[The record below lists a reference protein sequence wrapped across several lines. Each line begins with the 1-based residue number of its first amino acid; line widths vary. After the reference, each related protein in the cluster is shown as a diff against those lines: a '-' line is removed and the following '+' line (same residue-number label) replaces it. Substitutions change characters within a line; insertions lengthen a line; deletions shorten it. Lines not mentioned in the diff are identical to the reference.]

1 MIDDTVRPEGKNRP
15 EQAAIQGENMKNYR
29 FAILAILAALLVIMT
44 VACNGD
50 PFGKNEPV
58 SISLSKNLIEYDSF
72 SSIGDAVIELSATV
86 KLKSGETS
94 SDVKWVLPDDI
105 SYYTLLTNSN
115 GRLTF
120 KINKPGYWTIEADA
134 YYKDKIVKTAF
145 CVVNVKGYVTS
156 LNIQNASTRTTF
168 ASGSPVSMYTG
179 ATMVLAPVYNPLNT
193 SQTAVTWSVSNDCV
207 VLTPDTA
214 SQQATI
220 TAARAGKVTV
230 TMASADNPSVSATLN
245 VTVNESGAGQTTAP
259 VSISLTPSGTNTLGI
274 GRETTVIASVLD
286 GFGHED
292 NEAEIVW
299 TSGDQKV
306 LAVSPTG
313 NRTARVSALKT
324 GVTTLTA
331 TLKNNGDILSRT
343 YFDVTGGIAAI
354 SPASQAYNLAV
365 GEVEDIEVSYAPA
378 DTTQTGFTA
387 VSSNTRVATV
397 SVSSSNMMK
406 ITAVS
411 EGTAEIILTST
422 KNTNVKSDPIYI
434 TVITPASDAD
444 RVKSVDLSAKSLQ
457 IDPPYE
463 AATVGAVVM
472 MRNLEGKVSADENEA
487 VTWTASDPKVVSIR
501 TIGNLVEI
509 TAVAPGTCT
518 VTAASVTNPAIKS
531 SILVTVGGKLTS
543 LLPNTE
549 QLSLSVGTT
558 DSFTVT
564 PNPANAVFNEPQ
576 LTVTAPSVISARM
589 TKLSS
594 GNYNVDVTALS
605 TGTSEIKV
613 SVDGTEH
620 FTVPV
625 TVSQGKSITVFAL
638 ELSDYNLSL
647 AQDGESRIV
656 SAKLLDID
664 GNEVPGTIEWTA
676 DAQASRVVDMV
687 KSGSSLIISP
697 KNAGVA
703 NILITTPENEL
714 LSARLRIEVGGSA
727 VQGTNLRSLM
737 TPVSSISIPMG
748 QSEEVNIVYIPA
760 DTKQTGLVWKIADA
774 SIATISGDDSRVVI
788 TPKKVGKT
796 TVTATSSVN
805 EKISTSFE
813 VNVTEDAGATDT
825 SISYIKVFSGDREV
839 TYMSHTK
846 LNEVATLTAKAYTAD
861 GRQVDGGIVFTVSGD
876 AIVQYAGGSGSV
888 SYRTAAFGGNQPAY
902 ITAAAEDNPD
912 ASAQVSV
919 YVTPTTSP
927 VTGRIDTAYSA
938 VTILTDGSM
947 EIPLERQSC
956 TDVIS
961 WSANDSCISWAENES
976 GNIVVTGL
984 SAGQAT
990 LTGRYQTGIIS
1001 IKVLVVD
1008 EVKTIDNSVV
1018 RIELDRSYLSYDLN
1032 SKAAQVI
1039 TASVVRADGSADSN
1053 EKVVWSVED
1062 EEVATVMAAGLKATV
1077 AHGLTIGL
1085 TRIKAVSVSNPAV
1098 EAYCVVEVVDSSVIP
1113 ETIRNITLNSTS
1125 VTMEP
1130 GNQKKLT
1137 YTIAPSAFQDSQI
1150 RWTTDNASV
1159 ATVDGGTVRAIGA
1172 GTATITAKVVGTEI
1186 QDTCTVNVISREIAQ
1201 PDAYRIEFNTNVM
1214 YLSQDDMDIYSEI
1227 IAAVYDTAGNKMVA
1241 DVDWEVNGNEE
1252 GIIRFT
1258 ESHNRLL
1265 VTPLS
1270 AGTVSVTAKHGN
1282 VTNSMLVVVGAPG
1295 QAAGK
1300 LSSIV
1305 AQPSRLVVRA
1315 GSTASITAYGVPGG
1329 TLDDAVWSISDE
1341 TVAGLSADGNTAAI
1355 TGLAAGSA
1363 TVTVTSE
1370 SNPTIK
1376 TSVQV
1381 TVQKSTAG
1389 KITSIELD
1397 KRQLSFD
1404 LASKSL
1410 TEINAKVYVDGSL
1423 NTTTPITWTVEGW
1436 TGEEEETP
1444 VLAPTSSSNR
1454 NVLVNYSGKGTGYI
1468 KAASSDGD
1476 VYALCLISV
1485 IDSSDI
1491 SLKALELSPSAI
1503 QIRVGESAQVRL
1515 EDFPRGTSENA
1526 EWAIENPDI
1535 AEMTIASDGKSV
1547 TIRGLVAGETSLRV
1561 TDGEISSENV
1571 IVNVYEPKET
1581 GVITKVALDNAAVM
1595 LDLAKPELPTVT
1607 ASVYIDGV
1615 IDPSATVTFSLVDP
1629 EGAPISFTQNGN
1641 TAVLTKLAEGECVLR
1656 ATAEGETSRG
1666 IGQSV
1671 WSDCLVYV
1679 INSMDSSL
1687 KAIEL
1692 NPSAVQIKVGEY
1704 VRIKL
1709 TDLPDGT
1716 VQDPEWIVNNPDIAS
1731 ILVSQ
1736 DGRSAIIRGLAEGL
1750 TVLSVTD
1757 GDISSETAFI
1767 RVYEEEETGI
1777 ISKVVLDKSA
1787 VLLDLAAEE
1796 FSTVEASVYID
1807 GVLDPTADV
1816 TFSLVDPEGSPISF
1830 VQSGNTAVLTKISEG
1845 EAVLRATATGTT
1857 TKGVEQTVWSDCL
1870 VYVTNS
1876 TDNTL
1881 RALEITPA
1889 STQLKVGESV
1899 QIKLT
1904 DVPYGR
1910 SQDPQW
1916 VLDDPET
1923 AEMTVASNG
1932 RSVLIRALAAGETF
1946 LTVSDGTISS
1956 ENAVIRVYEEEESG
1970 IINKV
1975 VLDKA
1980 TMTLDLAK
1988 NEVGTVSASVY
1999 VDGEIDPAANVTFS
2013 LVDPEGAPISFVQ
2026 SDNTAVVSKLAKG
2039 EAVLRATATGSTS
2052 KSVAQTVWSD
2062 CYVNI
2067 IDSSEVS
2074 LTSIALNPSSVQI
2087 MVGETAQ
2094 MSLEDLPRG
2103 LSQNPEWSVED
2114 TDLVSITTSED
2125 GRSVIIRGLAAGET
2139 FIKVTDG
2146 EISSDNAFIKVLE
2159 NAETGII
2166 NKVVLNKS
2174 AIMLDMA
2181 KEELST
2187 VTATVYID
2195 GIMDPAAEVTFSLV
2209 DPEGAPV
2216 GFLQNGNTAILSKLE
2231 TGEAVLRATITGS
2244 TSKGIEQT
2252 LWSDCYVYVIDSTSP
2267 AENPTYTELA
2277 SIVLS
2282 QRNLLLTR
2290 GESYLLTASIVPEN
2304 ARDVELEWSSDN
2316 PEIATVSTDGLVT
2329 GRAAGQ
2335 TIIRVSD
2342 VNTGIGTSCSVTV
2355 SGNAV
2360 KGVAQIQLVPY
2371 SVNLQQDDD
2380 EPKTITARVLDED
2393 GNELSAMV
2401 TWDVEPILRI
2411 ADVTIDGNTLSLLP
2425 LNAGSGYVKAS
2436 CGGYSARAL
2445 VTTGEE
2451 KTAVSGGDLSRIT
2464 VTPASVA
2471 LVAGDSQLLTAA
2483 AYPAGKADNI
2493 TWAADNPSAVSV
2505 VPTGDSMSV
2514 YVTGQNVGSKTK
2526 TLVTASQAGVTGKTE
2541 VTVYPEGTT
2550 GIISRIDLDRTS
2562 MVLDLDA
2569 KAFAFVNARV
2579 YVDGQYDAS
2588 KTVTWTIVDANG
2600 SVIED
2605 PIATLSVSGNR
2616 AGIQK
2621 ESETGEFFLRATATG
2636 ELNSVFSDCH
2646 VEIVKSSLIATEL
2659 SSIILSESD
2668 ITIAPGVSRRLTA
2681 TSVPSSY
2688 PLSLAW
2694 TSDKPEVASVSGNGT
2709 VTANTEG
2716 TAVITATDV
2725 SGVSASC
2732 TVRVSQ
2738 VSASTIA
2745 RSIVLTPY
2753 TVTLSQEDEA
2763 RTETIV
2769 ANVIGSDNLPMA
2781 TTVSWNLDGV
2791 LDIVRA
2797 EVDGNSVTLAPLN
2810 SGSGNITAKYGN
2822 LTATAHVIV
2831 GSEQYITADGL
2842 KSYTLSPASLQIRV
2856 GESELIEARDYPAG
2870 TGRNPEWLV
2879 DEDEVAAINR
2889 TSDSKASYIEGVA
2902 EGSTFVYVRE
2912 GDITSPNAAVT
2923 VYGRDVTGIIN
2934 KVQLDKSL
2942 ITLDMA
2948 EKALTTVTAT
2958 VWVDG
2963 KATAAPVTFSIVGEG
2978 EAPVSII
2985 QNGNTAIINKLAVGE
3000 CRVRAT
3006 ATGTTSTG
3014 AEQIVSSDCYVNVID
3029 SSTLPK
3035 TVNRLILSET
3045 MFSLYPG
3052 ESRTISW
3059 TAIPAVE
3066 GTEVTFASSDDS
3078 IAEVTNTGIV
3088 RAMAAG
3094 NAVITASVVGSDI
3107 SATATLTVRQAG
3119 SNISPQVI
3127 NAARVE
3133 LDTNTVLVSMEDP
3146 LLCSTINATVY
3157 DGNGDVVD
3165 TQVSWDVSE
3174 LKGIATVSVSGNQAR
3189 IYPVNAGKGT
3199 ISATATNAN
3208 GTFVSSSAVVI
3219 VGSVN
3224 GSLTGISFDVSQPMY
3239 MVLGDTK
3246 EVGII
3251 YNPDM
3256 PEVHG
3261 VTWGDSAYFEMKK
3274 YKDSAMLTATELTGN
3289 EGTKITA
3296 TSNFDPEKKAELK
3309 VITKATAAEIPQAA
3323 SIELSTN
3330 SITYNLAAKDL
3341 NIVTATVRDYYG
3353 NVVDIPVEWT
3363 LTGDSN
3369 VARMTV
3375 LSNGKAGIAMG
3386 TRTGSAMLTATCGE
3400 VSAKCQIT
3408 TVDYSE
3414 IQSVAVNTR
3423 NIILNINEHFDLSF
3437 SVLAT
3442 GEYDLQDLDSV
3453 SWVSNDYSQNVI
3465 ELSTTGSPFT
3475 RTVTATGA
3483 GTATV
3488 TLRVTKGSQE
3498 FTDQCVIT
3506 VLARPTAELS
3516 SLMITPST
3524 GDVEEGGSRSFA
3536 ARGFDGDGNEMKNL
3550 VVTWIAD
3557 NTEIARITETHTGTG
3572 ELAGLSVAEVLGV
3585 KAGTTKIYAKA
3596 GSLTAE
3602 ASVNVTSAGQPAEPD
3617 KLLSINAAQ
3626 TSFTMSKGEVRNVA
3640 VMPNPSTYR
3649 MAGISVT
3656 SSDENI
3662 VAATYNQS
3670 YDESR
3675 NIHYIGLNAKDTGT
3689 ATVRVW
3695 NEGKSTDITVTVT
3708 EATAESE
3715 IRLSAYDVTLQQT
3728 AGYNETQ
3735 IQATVF
3741 NTKGNPMNA
3750 QVTWDVVGDCL
3761 TNTRTKGNT
3770 ITVRA
3775 VSVGNGHVVASYTG
3789 ANGPIFA
3796 VANIHVNS
3804 SGVTVEEPKTLQLS
3818 ASRIY
3823 LTCDDGSDEA
3833 VVKAIWAPSNLR
3845 ADLRNLVWTV
3855 KVNGAEST
3863 DVVNVYPADSTGE
3876 TAVIRAMGTGVAQIT
3891 VSSES
3896 FPDIK
3901 AEMTV
3906 EVLGENEDAVQL
3918 SIDTKTFRLNPG
3930 EHGSVWADLKING
3943 EASDASGVH
3952 WEIVSGDGVT
3962 SAADTGEVYAFTAG
3976 QTAGI
3981 TVVEASYQHQGKTA
3995 RARFVIEVTDLRA
4008 DGAHLRSVSFGTENI
4023 DINLQGAASKTATLQ
4038 LVPNTISDLSFSY
4051 SVEQDYEVISIDG
4064 STTQTVTITG
4074 LKEGTAT
4081 VVAEVSEKNGT
4092 PITARLRVNVSGPQ
4106 QSTSYGSLKLSS
4118 PNLTIS
4124 AYETASMIGATVTD
4138 NAGNDITD
4146 SVSSLIRWYTTD
4158 LDGGNVNTSPSDA
4171 GSMVIRTAYN
4181 TSATNMVSAVRPGY
4195 KYLWAVLLDDPD
4207 ADLVTGSGVRAK
4219 ALVTVKGEVTAVS
4232 LDSQY
4237 LSIKA
4242 GDNVTVT
4249 ASTSPSDAYF
4259 DRGYDAYSRWEL
4271 EFDNGDGVRTYKLSP
4286 ANNMYLKGD
4295 DLMNE
4300 VPGLKV
4306 RLARP
4311 SASQV
4316 TVTASEEVA
4325 GTVKL
4330 RYLYPEKNLATEASI
4345 SVSAV
4350 DKSGSNIRRVYFD
4363 ELFPVIAYN
4372 ATNIPVR
4379 AHIELMDGTEPSSGK
4394 YQVRYLV
4401 ARYLGLD
4408 APDHGTKTET
4418 ILNVDAGVDSTFH
4431 IAAINGQAIYDE
4443 NLPTDQENYYG
4454 DTNVF
4459 VEKVPGHEE
4468 FLGPAYTTYEDGY
4481 IYLNASGKTDEKI
4494 VLMAVVLSP
4503 DSNEIIAYGKSYL
4516 SIQDYTGSVTL
4527 SNDAI
4532 SVFAGGST
4540 VIEAYAE
4547 SGASVQWTVGTIR
4560 DAAGHV
4566 VSNTNLKTG
4575 HTKPML
4581 VGLQGQTEGPENMSE
4596 TKSGSK
4602 ISVYTPFE
4610 ISGNPVWPYT
4620 VNLTAKATGSNGD
4633 VSYRTMVVKI
4643 SALPEGNTYASSITF
4658 DQSKL
4663 NLTPPFKTEQ
4673 TITAT
4678 VKDGDGN
4685 ELPAEQV
4692 EWAWYPVSSG
4702 TTDAFSETSGY
4713 ALDTGNV
4720 YTDSGAAQHGYVNGY
4735 FSADTHSFYYIPK
4748 SSGVYRLQAR
4758 VSTNPALVAT
4768 ATVNISGSPTGI
4780 SVDNSFVNISRG
4792 GTQTVG
4798 AVLSPA
4804 GALVTKENVFWFIQD
4819 TDANGRL
4826 LYTTAPF
4833 DEKGGTD
4840 RHTWYAEGTSAT
4852 ADADGSA
4859 NPYFKEIGSGVRA
4872 SNAFIRVTNNGFS
4885 IQLYGIK
4892 ETDTPVAFRVVY
4904 TDGNVSY
4911 SYDFDASVVLT
4922 KAIHTV
4928 SATGSTQVDPSNVE
4942 GSQLTYTLSATNSDG
4957 SQFEKWDWLD
4967 VMLYGKETGAVY
4979 ASSAPVTQT
4988 LEQSHEL
4995 FSGGSQ
5001 QTYDAMTE
5009 LSDQAIAALPENQ
5022 PAFASGA
5029 YYYNTAS
5036 PLSTGSGGRL
5046 TLVDNTFSFSLDK
5059 SGYPLEPLVLV
5070 VKLADGSTSQAAI
5083 GDEYASYRNGKV
5095 SYSAANQVAVP
5106 DLSTAADNS
5115 GREGWVRSGSALAN
5129 GYDPQGDV
5137 LNAKKL
5143 EVAIGGKIQGL
5154 SIKEIQVMSNGNKI
5168 DSTLTGINS
5177 VKLAEGAAATAVLNF
5192 SPTYTHQK
5200 GIYWNIYKFNEDG
5213 TKTKLHVVPGTQ
5225 TDDEPLEPSQRWEGF
5240 GTYVDSWKSL
5250 TGDDVSRASFVVGP
5264 EGDTIT
5270 VSAGKLQGSDTT
5282 YTYILEAV
5290 SKTDLSVRTTMTVT
5304 ISCQIKS
5311 IDFTA
5316 HAAYDINKN
5325 RKALSAPEYIMY
5337 GDENKFP
5344 SPKGTDVIYCYDTTD
5359 ATSSQGNVIDAYY
5372 VDMDV
5377 IPNYGYKLNCR
5388 VISGKEIGE
5397 VSRYNIDEDVNAFYF
5412 IPKGRLYEFYDESG
5426 NGYGPF
5432 TVNYGEV
5439 VVELYN
5445 EEVNYSK
5452 QFSLYYQQSNKRI
5465 VGIQSPNSSPTDPD
5479 PQGDWQWMMQKKAG
5493 SQSYNWMDIWDYSKQ
5508 TDGATS
5514 ILGLQQVILYQDEP
5528 VQLTIAD
5535 IDAESGMPY
5544 LPYAESL
5551 RWSVYTSRGV
5561 QNQAIAGHVTDPSTG
5576 EDHVLNTDSSGTV
5589 SFQEFEIP
5597 GAQQLDSGELRD
5609 THPTVVRLSFG
5620 AQGVYYLSYT
5630 LKQYTSGEETVWDE
5644 HTGTETVATG
5654 TVTGVIPIYV
5664 VSKASPLTSVAIQGS
5679 GTRMIIGK
5687 NHVGKMQKNH
5697 WYGYDTEGN
5706 RLPTAVA
5713 MDYKGVPESVYDVN
5727 GNEIEASMLEGGA
5740 PYRGTA
5746 YLIFDSTQLHENLR
5760 SDDPM
5765 GKLRAAIGTSQSF
5778 NFIDSYQANKLVI
5791 DSSTNEAL
5799 ARYSVEQG
5807 GVALYKP
5814 TIADITLTGES
5825 GVDAFPNVE
5834 EVRIDGSGSFT
5845 VNTDGGP
5852 LQTLERMFQNNS
5864 LDFSD
5869 SSVATYEFKNIPC
5882 GTFNKNISANPSKAT
5897 KITVSNCS
5905 EWASAIANLN
5915 SLTKLTELSLD
5926 SDAVTSFSLNPTAGM
5941 ALTTLNIKNNPG
5953 SATVT
5958 SNGRLESLTSADL
5971 SGNTGDISL
5980 SGGFANLATLK
5991 VAGSMGSVT
6000 VSGAPKLASLNAGS
6014 AGASGKTLS
6023 LTSVGTSSSGTAVD
6037 ARNSLYPTVGIM
6049 ASKIAAFDGTSSKAV
6064 TFTMGDGTAANSSYL
6079 GSLNLSGV
6087 TTLTGAT
6094 LHVNN
6099 SGANCNVDLS
6109 GCTSLTTLNGSGKLN
6124 DLNLKNT
6131 GIGTDDGGSLKVYGT
6146 LTVSYCPNLVDITR
6160 SCAFHGLMEMA
6171 TAFSCNEEHSIQ
6183 SIDFSGCSRY
6193 TSIVINDNAGT
6204 KNLRKVFIPNMPNLA
6219 KLSLQNGYLGE
6230 GGADTT
6236 GPSQFTIVTT
6246 YDHYKT
6252 YYMCE
6257 EDYNNYM
6264 GYGVSSLI
6272 EVGTKINEVGTVVEV
6287 TTEKVECTETYH
6299 FEPGTWGYNKY
6310 GPEATLPKNSPYC
6323 GGHSDSDD
6331 DTYYCHS
6338 HYVITVR
6345 GQTTSVSSALDGVTD
6360 FTTMWEN
6367 PKMEYGLIFNGS
6379 LICSGWLR
6387 SSDAGMQKLAEMAA
6401 SNGENVNLSGN
6412 GFRTKTYTVTPYQV
6426 YEGGLFS
6433 LRQWNG
6439 TSETVSTDTYFIT
6452 AGNDGYNSS
6461 VENWESDT
6469 GHTHNAGHRTS
6480 NSLQKSGKTFYYNL
6494 TETIDSSKKACGGC
6508 DGGHATGNLYF
6519 YPFGR

>member
-1 MIDDTVRPEGKNRP
+1 MINDTVRPEGENRP

-29 FAILAILAALLVIMT
+29 FAILAILAAIFVIMT
-44 VACNGD
+44 VACSGD

-331 TLKNNGDILSRT
+331 TLKGNGDILSRT

-387 VSSNTRVATV
+387 VSSNPRVATV

-411 EGTAEIILTST
+411 EGTAEITLTST
-422 KNTNVKSDPIYI
+422 KNSNVKSDPIYI

-463 AATVGAVVM
+463 TATVGAVVM

-487 VTWTASDPKVVSIR
+487 VTWTASDPKVVSVR

-531 SILVTVGGKLTS
+531 SVLVTVGGKLTS

-564 PNPANAVFNEPQ
+564 PNPANAVFSEPQ

-605 TGTSEIKV
+605 AGTAEIKV

-647 AQDGESRIV
+647 AQDGDSQIV

-664 GNEVPGTIEWTA
+664 GNEVSGHIEWTA

-703 NILITTPENEL
+703 SILITTPENEL

-727 VQGTNLRSLM
+727 VQGTDLRTLM

-760 DTKQTGLVWKIADA
+760 DTKQTGLVWKIDDA

-888 SYRTAAFGGNQPAY
+888 SYRTAAFGGNQPAC
-902 ITAAAEDNPD
+902 ITATAEDNPD

-1008 EVKTIDNSVV
+1008 KVKTIDNSVV

-1039 TASVVRADGSADSN
+1039 TASVIRADGNADPN

-1062 EEVATVMAAGLKATV
+1062 EEIATVMAAGLKATV
-1077 AHGLTIGL
+1077 AHGSTLGL
-1085 TRIKAVSVSNPAV
+1085 SRIKAVSVSNPAV

-1214 YLSQDDMDIYSEI
+1214 YLSQDDMDVYSEI
-1227 IAAVYDTAGNKMVA
+1227 IAVVYDTAGNKMVA

-1270 AGTVSVTAKHGN
+1270 AGTVSVTAKHGD

-1305 AQPSRLVVRA
+1305 AQPSRLVVRV
-1315 GSTASITAYGVPGG
+1315 GSTAGITAYGVPGG
-1329 TLDDAVWSISDE
+1329 TLDDAVWSISDG
-1341 TVAGLSADGNTAAI
+1341 TVAGLSANGNTAAI

-1370 SNPTIK
+1370 SNPTIR

-1423 NTTTPITWTVEGW
+1423 NITTPITWTVEGW

-1444 VLAPTSSSNR
+1444 VLAPTSDSHR

-1515 EDFPRGTSENA
+1515 EDFPRGTSKDA

-1561 TDGEISSENV
+1561 TDGEISS
-1571 IVNVYEPKET
+1571 
-1581 GVITKVALDNAAVM
+1581 
-1595 LDLAKPELPTVT
+1595 
-1607 ASVYIDGV
+1607 
-1615 IDPSATVTFSLVDP
+1615 
-1629 EGAPISFTQNGN
+1629 
-1641 TAVLTKLAEGECVLR
+1641 
-1656 ATAEGETSRG
+1656 
-1666 IGQSV
+1666 
-1671 WSDCLVYV
+1671 
-1679 INSMDSSL
+1679 
-1687 KAIEL
+1687 
-1692 NPSAVQIKVGEY
+1692 
-1704 VRIKL
+1704 
-1709 TDLPDGT
+1709 
-1716 VQDPEWIVNNPDIAS
+1716 
-1731 ILVSQ
+1731 
-1736 DGRSAIIRGLAEGL
+1736 
-1750 TVLSVTD
+1750 
-1757 GDISSETAFI
+1757 
-1767 RVYEEEETGI
+1767 
-1777 ISKVVLDKSA
+1777 
-1787 VLLDLAAEE
+1787 
-1796 FSTVEASVYID
+1796 
-1807 GVLDPTADV
+1807 
-1816 TFSLVDPEGSPISF
+1816 
-1830 VQSGNTAVLTKISEG
+1830 
-1845 EAVLRATATGTT
+1845 
-1857 TKGVEQTVWSDCL
+1857 
-1870 VYVTNS
+1870 
-1876 TDNTL
+1876 
-1881 RALEITPA
+1881 
-1889 STQLKVGESV
+1889 
-1899 QIKLT
+1899 
-1904 DVPYGR
+1904 
-1910 SQDPQW
+1910 
-1916 VLDDPET
+1916 
-1923 AEMTVASNG
+1923 
-1932 RSVLIRALAAGETF
+1932 
-1946 LTVSDGTISS
+1946 
-1956 ENAVIRVYEEEESG
+1956 
-1970 IINKV
+1970 
-1975 VLDKA
+1975 
-1980 TMTLDLAK
+1980 
-1988 NEVGTVSASVY
+1988 
-1999 VDGEIDPAANVTFS
+1999 
-2013 LVDPEGAPISFVQ
+2013 
-2026 SDNTAVVSKLAKG
+2026 
-2039 EAVLRATATGSTS
+2039 
-2052 KSVAQTVWSD
+2052 
-2062 CYVNI
+2062 
-2067 IDSSEVS
+2067 
-2074 LTSIALNPSSVQI
+2074 
-2087 MVGETAQ
+2087 
-2094 MSLEDLPRG
+2094 
-2103 LSQNPEWSVED
+2103 
-2114 TDLVSITTSED
+2114 
-2125 GRSVIIRGLAAGET
+2125 
-2139 FIKVTDG
+2139 
-2146 EISSDNAFIKVLE
+2146 DNAFIKVFE
-2159 NAETGII
+2159 NDETGII
-2166 NKVVLNKS
+2166 NKVVLDKS

-2187 VTATVYID
+2187 VTATVYVD

-2216 GFLQNGNTAILSKLE
+2216 GFVQNGNTAILSKLE
-2231 TGEAVLRATITGS
+2231 TGEAILRATITGS

-2267 AENPTYTELA
+2267 AENPTYTELV
-2277 SIVLS
+2277 SIVLN
-2282 QRNLLLTR
+2282 QRNLLLAR

-2304 ARDVELEWSSDN
+2304 ARDVDLEWSSDN

-2342 VNTGIGTSCSVTV
+2342 VNTGINASCSVTV

-2371 SVNLQQDDD
+2371 SVNLQQDDE
-2380 EPKTITARVLDED
+2380 EPQTITARVLDED

-2411 ADVTIDGNTLSLLP
+2411 AGVTIDGNTLSLLP
-2425 LNAGSGYVKAS
+2425 LSAGSGYVKAS

-2451 KTAVSGGDLSRIT
+2451 KTIVSGGDLSRIT

-2550 GIISRIDLDRTS
+2550 GIISRVDLDRTS

-2600 SVIED
+2600 NAIEN

-2646 VEIVKSSLIATEL
+2646 VEIVKSSLLATEL

-2681 TSVPSSY
+2681 TAVPSSY
-2688 PLSLAW
+2688 PLGLAW

-2753 TVTLSQEDEA
+2753 TVTLSQEDET

-2781 TTVSWNLDGV
+2781 ATVSWNLDGV

-2856 GESELIEARDYPAG
+2856 GEAELIEARDYPAG

-2923 VYGRDVTGIIN
+2923 VYDRDVTGIIN
-2934 KVQLDKSL
+2934 KVELDKSL

-2963 KATAAPVTFSIVGEG
+2963 KATAAPVAFSIVGED
-2978 EAPVSII
+2978 EAPIGII
-2985 QNGNTAIINKLAVGE
+2985 QNGNTAIISKLAVGE

-3014 AEQIVSSDCYVNVID
+3014 VEQIVSSDCYVNVID

-3066 GTEVTFASSDDS
+3066 GTEVTFSSSDDS

-3107 SATATLTVRQAG
+3107 SATATLTVRPAG
-3119 SNISPQVI
+3119 SNGGVQVI

-3146 LLCSTINATVY
+3146 LLCSTVNATVY

-3189 IYPVNAGKGT
+3189 VYPVNAGKGT
-3199 ISATATNAN
+3199 ISATVTNAN

-3246 EVGII
+3246 EVGVI

-3274 YKDSAMLTATELTGN
+3274 YKDSAILTATELTGN
-3289 EGTKITA
+3289 EGTKITV

-3465 ELSTTGSPFT
+3465 ELSTTGSQFT
-3475 RTVTATGA
+3475 RTVTATGP

-3524 GDVEEGGSRSFA
+3524 GDVEEGVSRSFA

-3550 VVTWIAD
+3550 VVTWIPD
-3557 NTEIARITETHTGTG
+3557 NTEIARITGTHTGTG

-3596 GSLTAE
+3596 GGLTAE

-3626 TSFTMSKGEVRNVA
+3626 TSFTMSKGEVRNIA

-3741 NTKGNPMNA
+3741 NTKGNPMNV
-3750 QVTWDVVGDCL
+3750 QVTWDVVGDCI
-3761 TNTRTKGNT
+3761 TNTRTNGNT

-3796 VANIHVNS
+3796 VTNIHVNS

-3845 ADLRNLVWTV
+3845 ADLRNLVWTA
-3855 KVNGAEST
+3855 KVNGTEST

-3891 VSSES
+3891 VSSET
-3896 FPDIK
+3896 FPEIK

-3918 SIDTKTFRLNPG
+3918 SVDTKTFRLNPG
-3930 EHGSVWADLKING
+3930 EHGNVWADLKING

-3952 WEIVSGDGVT
+3952 WEIVSGDGIT

-3981 TVVEASYQHQGKTA
+3981 SVVEASYEHQGKTA

-4008 DGAHLRSVSFGTENI
+4008 DGAHLRSVSFGTESI

-4064 STTQTVTITG
+4064 STTQSVTITG

-4118 PNLTIS
+4118 TNLSIS

-4138 NAGNDITD
+4138 NAGNDITE

-4207 ADLVTGSGVRAK
+4207 ADLVTGDGVRAK

-4271 EFDNGDGVRTYKLSP
+4271 EFDNGDGVKTYKLSP

-4316 TVTASEEVA
+4316 TVTASDEVA

-4350 DKSGSNIRRVYFD
+4350 DNSGSNIRRVYFD

-4443 NLPTDQENYYG
+4443 NPPTDQENYYG

-4503 DSNEIIAYGKSYL
+4503 DSDEIIAYGKSYL

-4596 TKSGSK
+4596 TKNGSK

-4610 ISGNPVWPYT
+4610 IAGTPVWPYT
-4620 VNLTAKATGSNGD
+4620 VNLTAKATGTNGD

-4720 YTDSGAAQHGYVNGY
+4720 YTDSGTLQHGYVNGY

-4804 GALVTKENVFWFIQD
+4804 GALVTKENVFWFIQA
-4819 TDANGRL
+4819 TDASDRL

-4988 LEQSHEL
+4988 LEESHAL

-5001 QTYDAMTE
+5001 QTYDAMAE

-5143 EVAIGGKIQGL
+5143 EVAIGGRIQGL
-5154 SIKEIQVMSNGNKI
+5154 SVKEIQVMSNGNKI

-5200 GIYWNIYKFNEDG
+5200 GVYWNIYKFNEDG
-5213 TKTKLHVVPGTQ
+5213 TRTKLHVVPGTQ
-5225 TDDEPLEPSQRWEGF
+5225 TDNVPLEPSQRWEGF

-5372 VDMDV
+5372 VEMDV

-5397 VSRYNIDEDVNAFYF
+5397 VSRFNVDEDVNAFYF
-5412 IPKGRLYEFYDESG
+5412 IPKGRLYEFYDDSG

-5465 VGIQSPNSSPTDPD
+5465 VGVQSPGSSPTNPD
-5479 PQGDWQWMMQKKAG
+5479 PKTDWQWMMQKKSG

-5514 ILGLQQVILYQDEP
+5514 ILGLQQVILYQNEP

-5535 IDAESGMPY
+5535 INAETGMPY

-5561 QNQAIAGHVTDPSTG
+5561 QNQAVAGHVTNPSTG
-5576 EDHVLNTDSSGTV
+5576 EDSVINTDSSGTI

-5597 GAQQLDSGELRD
+5597 GTQQLDSGALRD

-5630 LKQYTSGEETVWDE
+5630 LKQFTSGSETVWDE
-5644 HTGTETVATG
+5644 QTGTETVATG

-5664 VSKASPLTSVAIQGS
+5664 VSKASPLTSVAVQGS

-5697 WYGYDTEGN
+5697 WFGYDTEGN

-5765 GKLRAAIGTSQSF
+5765 GKLRAAIGTSQTF

-5825 GVDAFPNVE
+5825 GVKAFPNVE
-5834 EVRIDGSGSFT
+5834 EIKIDGSGSFT

-5869 SSVATYEFKNIPC
+5869 SPVSTYEFKNIPC

-5905 EWASAIANLN
+5905 AWASVIANLN

-5926 SDAVTSFSLNPTAGM
+5926 SDAVTSFSFNPTAGM

-5953 SATVT
+5953 SVTVT

-5980 SGGFANLATLK
+5980 SGGFANLTTIK
-5991 VAGSMGSVT
+5991 VAGSTGSVT
-6000 VSGAPKLASLNAGS
+6000 VSGVPKLTSLNVGS
-6014 AGASGKTLS
+6014 SGASGKTLS
-6023 LTSVGTSSSGTAVD
+6023 LTSVGTSSSSGTAVNAD
-6037 ARNSLYPTVGIM
+6037 SSLYST
-6049 ASKIAAFDGTSSKAV
+6049 ASITSSKISGFSGAGSKFT

-6131 GIGTDDGGSLKVYGT
+6131 GIGSDDGGSLKVYGT
-6146 LTVSYCPNLVDITR
+6146 LTVAYCPNLVDITR

-6171 TAFSCNEEHSIQ
+6171 TTFSCNEEHSIQ

-6193 TSIVINDNAGT
+6193 TSIEINDAGNS
-6204 KNLRKVFIPNMPNLA
+6204 KNLKKVFIPNMPNLA

-6236 GPSQFTIVTT
+6236 GPSQFNIVTVYNHEDT
-6246 YDHYKT
+6246 KH
-6252 YYMCE
+6252 MCE
-6257 EDYNNYM
+6257 EQYNEYSRYLG
-6264 GYGVSSLI
+6264 GYGDLI
-6272 EVGTKINEVGTVVEV
+6272 SQMYVVGARYNGGTI
-6287 TTEKVECTETYH
+6287 TESTAEWVECTETLH
-6299 FEPGTWGYNKY
+6299 FEPGTWQYEQY
-6310 GPEATLPKNSPYC
+6310 GPEVTRPINSPYC
-6323 GGHSDSDD
+6323 DGHSDDD
-6331 DTYYCHS
+6331 GDSYHCHR
-6338 HYVITVR
+6338 HLEIRIKY
-6345 GQTTSVSSALDGVTD
+6345 QTTTTTSALDGVTD
-6360 FTTMWEN
+6360 YTTMWEN

-6387 SSDAGMQKLAEMAA
+6387 SSDAGMQKLAEMSS
-6401 SNGENVNLSGN
+6401 SNRENVNLSGN
-6412 GFRTKTYTVTPYQV
+6412 GFRTKTYTATPYQAW
-6426 YEGGLFS
+6426 EGGLFS

-6439 TSETVSTDTYFIT
+6439 RSETVSTDTYFVT
-6452 AGNDGYNSS
+6452 AGNDGYNMT
-6461 VENWESDT
+6461 VEKWESDT
-6469 GHTHNAGHRTS
+6469 GHTHDAGHRAS
-6480 NSLQKSGKTFYYNL
+6480 YEIKKSGNSFYLKL
-6494 TETIDSSKKACGGC
+6494 TETIDSSTKWCAGC

>member
-29 FAILAILAALLVIMT
+29 FAILAILAALLVTMA
-44 VACNGD
+44 VACSGD

-331 TLKNNGDILSRT
+331 TLKDNGDILSRT
-343 YFDVTGGIAAI
+343 YFDVTGGVAAI

-411 EGTAEIILTST
+411 EGTAEITLTST

-463 AATVGAVVM
+463 AVTVGAVVM

-487 VTWTASDPKVVSIR
+487 VTWTASDPKVVSVR

-531 SILVTVGGKLTS
+531 SVLVTVGGKLTS

-605 TGTSEIKV
+605 AGTAEIKV

-638 ELSDYNLSL
+638 ELSDYNLSF

-714 LSARLRIEVGGSA
+714 LSARLRVEVGGSA
-727 VQGTNLRSLM
+727 VQGTALRSIM
-737 TPVSSISIPMG
+737 APASSISVAEGDTQDVQI
-748 QSEEVNIVYIPA
+748 IYIPA
-760 DTKQTGLVWKIADA
+760 ETADRGLAWTIADA
-774 SIATISGDDSRVVI
+774 SVADIAGSDSGVRI
-788 TPKKVGKT
+788 TAKKAGKT
-796 TVTATSSVN
+796 TVTAVSTKN
-805 EKISTSFE
+805 ESIRTTFE
-813 VNVTEDAGATDT
+813 VNVTEKADTTDT
-825 SISYIKVFSGDREV
+825 SVSYVKVFSGDREV
-839 TYMSHTK
+839 SHMTHSS
-846 LNEVATLTAKAYTAD
+846 LNEISTLTAKAYTAD
-861 GRQVDGGIVFTVSGD
+861 GRQVDGGITFSVTGD
-876 AIVQYAGGSGSV
+876 AIVQYAGASGTV
-888 SYRTAAFGGNQPAY
+888 SYRTSAFSGDTPSR
-902 ITAAAEDNPD
+902 ITATSDMNPS
-912 ASAQVSV
+912 ASAVVEV
-919 YVTPTTSP
+919 YVTPAP
-927 VTGRIDTAYSA
+927 VTGRIVVPYEA
-938 VTILTDGSM
+938 VTIVTGDSFTLPLTRLGCDD
-947 EIPLERQSC
+947 
-956 TDVIS
+956 TVIWTADHS
-961 WSANDSCISWAENES
+961 NIGWESSSDSVT
-976 GNIVVTGL
+976 VVGL
-984 SAGQAT
+984 SAGTAT
-990 LTGRYQTGIIS
+990 LTGTYQGGTLSVRI
-1001 IKVLVVD
+1001 LVVD
-1008 EVKTIDNSVV
+1008 EAKTVDRSISRID
-1018 RIELDRSYLSYDLN
+1018 LDRYYLSYDLN

-1039 TASVVRADGSADSN
+1039 TATVVRHDGQADPN
-1053 EKVVWSVED
+1053 EKVIWSIED
-1062 EEVATVMAAGLKATV
+1062 EEIATFSPSGLKATI
-1077 AHGLTIGL
+1077 AHGPKTGS
-1085 TRIKAVSVSNPAV
+1085 TRIKATSVSNPDV
-1098 EAYCVVEVVDSSVIP
+1098 EAYCLIEVIDSSSIS
-1113 ETIRNITLNSTS
+1113 ETVRNISINASS
-1125 VTMEP
+1125 VTMETGGSKRLSYSIMP
-1130 GNQKKLT
+1130 GNLQNVPVK
-1137 YTIAPSAFQDSQI
+1137 
-1150 RWTTDNASV
+1150 WTTSDSSV
-1159 ATVDGGTVRAIGA
+1159 ATIEDGTVLAHAA
-1172 GTATITAKVVGTEI
+1172 GSAVVTATVVGTDI
-1186 QDTCTVNVISREIAQ
+1186 SDSCTVNVLGREIKTAA
-1201 PDAYRIEFNTNVM
+1201 PTRIELSQSVL
-1214 YLSQDDMDIYSEI
+1214 YLSQDDMDIYTEI
-1227 IAAVYDTAGNKMVA
+1227 PATVYDTSGNV
-1241 DVDWEVNGNEE
+1241 VYGNILWEVSSEN
-1252 GIIRFT
+1252 IIGYT
-1258 ESHNRLL
+1258 VSSNKLL

-1270 AGTVSVTAKHGN
+1270 SGTVTVTAKYGELS
-1282 VTNSMLVVVGAPG
+1282 NSMLVVVGAG
-1295 QAAGK
+1295 SVASTG
-1300 LSSIV
+1300 LRSIIV
-1305 AQPSRLVVRA
+1305 HPEKAVVRT
-1315 GSTASITAYGVPGG
+1315 GSSVALTAYGIPGG
-1329 TLDDAVWSISDE
+1329 TLEDAVWTIQNPTVA
-1341 TVAGLSADGNTAAI
+1341 TVAGTGNEAVI
-1355 TGLAAGSA
+1355 SGVSAGSTVA
-1363 TVTVTSE
+1363 TVSSASHPAIKADVIITVA
-1370 SNPTIK
+1370 
-1376 TSVQV
+1376 
-1381 TVQKSTAG
+1381 KSTAN
-1389 KITSIELD
+1389 KVTSITLD
-1397 KRQLSFD
+1397 KSMLSFD
-1404 LASKSL
+1404 LSKKPL
-1410 TEINAKVYVDGSL
+1410 TEINAKVYVDGIL
-1423 NTTTPITWTVEGW
+1423 NTTAPVVWTVEDW
-1436 TGEEEETP
+1436 EGEEEVSVVP
-1444 VLAPTSSSNR
+1444 MDSAGRKAYVS
-1454 NVLVNYSGKGTGYI
+1454 YSKTGTGYI
-1468 KAASSDGD
+1468 KAAS
-1476 VYALCLISV
+1476 
-1485 IDSSDI
+1485 
-1491 SLKALELSPSAI
+1491 E
-1503 QIRVGESAQVRL
+1503 
-1515 EDFPRGTSENA
+1515 
-1526 EWAIENPDI
+1526 
-1535 AEMTIASDGKSV
+1535 
-1547 TIRGLVAGETSLRV
+1547 
-1561 TDGEISSENV
+1561 
-1571 IVNVYEPKET
+1571 
-1581 GVITKVALDNAAVM
+1581 
-1595 LDLAKPELPTVT
+1595 
-1607 ASVYIDGV
+1607 
-1615 IDPSATVTFSLVDP
+1615 
-1629 EGAPISFTQNGN
+1629 
-1641 TAVLTKLAEGECVLR
+1641 
-1656 ATAEGETSRG
+1656 
-1666 IGQSV
+1666 
-1671 WSDCLVYV
+1671 
-1679 INSMDSSL
+1679 
-1687 KAIEL
+1687 
-1692 NPSAVQIKVGEY
+1692 
-1704 VRIKL
+1704 
-1709 TDLPDGT
+1709 DGT
-1716 VQDPEWIVNNPDIAS
+1716 VYARCYV
-1731 ILVSQ
+1731 V
-1736 DGRSAIIRGLAEGL
+1736 
-1750 TVLSVTD
+1750 VTD
-1757 GDISSETAFI
+1757 ESD
-1767 RVYEEEETGI
+1767 
-1777 ISKVVLDKSA
+1777 
-1787 VLLDLAAEE
+1787 
-1796 FSTVEASVYID
+1796 
-1807 GVLDPTADV
+1807 
-1816 TFSLVDPEGSPISF
+1816 F
-1830 VQSGNTAVLTKISEG
+1830 VP
-1845 EAVLRATATGTT
+1845 
-1857 TKGVEQTVWSDCL
+1857 D
-1870 VYVTNS
+1870 
-1876 TDNTL
+1876 
-1881 RALEITPA
+1881 
-1889 STQLKVGESV
+1889 
-1899 QIKLT
+1899 
-1904 DVPYGR
+1904 
-1910 SQDPQW
+1910 
-1916 VLDDPET
+1916 
-1923 AEMTVASNG
+1923 
-1932 RSVLIRALAAGETF
+1932 
-1946 LTVSDGTISS
+1946 
-1956 ENAVIRVYEEEESG
+1956 
-1970 IINKV
+1970 
-1975 VLDKA
+1975 
-1980 TMTLDLAK
+1980 
-1988 NEVGTVSASVY
+1988 
-1999 VDGEIDPAANVTFS
+1999 
-2013 LVDPEGAPISFVQ
+2013 
-2026 SDNTAVVSKLAKG
+2026 
-2039 EAVLRATATGSTS
+2039 
-2052 KSVAQTVWSD
+2052 
-2062 CYVNI
+2062 
-2067 IDSSEVS
+2067 
-2074 LTSIALNPSSVQI
+2074 
-2087 MVGETAQ
+2087 
-2094 MSLEDLPRG
+2094 
-2103 LSQNPEWSVED
+2103 
-2114 TDLVSITTSED
+2114 
-2125 GRSVIIRGLAAGET
+2125 
-2139 FIKVTDG
+2139 
-2146 EISSDNAFIKVLE
+2146 
-2159 NAETGII
+2159 
-2166 NKVVLNKS
+2166 
-2174 AIMLDMA
+2174 
-2181 KEELST
+2181 
-2187 VTATVYID
+2187 
-2195 GIMDPAAEVTFSLV
+2195 
-2209 DPEGAPV
+2209 
-2216 GFLQNGNTAILSKLE
+2216 
-2231 TGEAVLRATITGS
+2231 
-2244 TSKGIEQT
+2244 
-2252 LWSDCYVYVIDSTSP
+2252 
-2267 AENPTYTELA
+2267 LA
-2277 SIVLS
+2277 SIILNQRKLVLS
-2282 QRNLLLTR
+2282 RN
-2290 GESYLLTASIVPEN
+2290 ENYLLTATLVPETAQN
-2304 ARDVELEWSSDN
+2304 VQLRWTSDDMSV
-2316 PEIATVSTDGLVT
+2316 ASVSENGLVT
-2329 GRAAGQ
+2329 AMGAGQ
-2335 TIIRVSD
+2335 TTVRVEDILS
-2342 VNTGIGTSCSVTV
+2342 GKSASCTVTV
-2355 SGNAV
+2355 SSEAV
-2360 KGVAQIQLVPY
+2360 KGVAQIILDPY
-2371 SVNLQQDDD
+2371 SVNLAQDDD
-2380 EPKTITARVLDED
+2380 QPKTISARVLDED
-2393 GNELSAMV
+2393 GNELAASV
-2401 TWDVEPILRI
+2401 SWDVSGILNV
-2411 ADVTIDGNTLSLLP
+2411 ASVSVEGNSLSLLP
-2425 LNAGSGYVKAS
+2425 LSAGSGYIKAS

-2451 KTAVSGGDLSRIT
+2451 KTVVSGGDLSRIT

-2483 AYPAGKADNI
+2483 AYPAGKADSI
-2493 TWAADNPSAVSV
+2493 AWAADNPSAVSV

-2526 TLVTASQAGVTGKTE
+2526 TLVTASQEGVTGKTE

-2600 SVIED
+2600 SVVEN

-2621 ESETGEFFLRATATG
+2621 ESETGEFFLRATAEG

-2646 VEIVKSSLIATEL
+2646 VEIVRSSLIATEL
-2659 SSIILSESD
+2659 STIILSESD

-2681 TSVPSSY
+2681 TAVPSSY

-2694 TSDKPEVASVSGNGT
+2694 TSDRPEVASVSGNGT

-2753 TVTLSQEDEA
+2753 TVTLSQEDET
-2763 RTETIV
+2763 RTETIA

-2856 GESELIEARDYPAG
+2856 GEAELIEARDYPAG

-2912 GDITSPNAAVT
+2912 GDITSPNASVT

-2934 KVQLDKSL
+2934 KVGLDKSL

-2958 VWVDG
+2958 VWVEG
-2963 KATAAPVTFSIVGEG
+2963 KATDAPVTFSIVGEG

-2985 QNGNTAIINKLAVGE
+2985 QNGNTAIISKLAVGE

-3014 AEQIVSSDCYVNVID
+3014 AEQVVSSDCYVNVID

-3045 MFSLYPG
+3045 KFSLYPG

-3078 IAEVTNTGIV
+3078 IAEVSNTGIV
-3088 RAMAAG
+3088 RAKAAG

-3107 SATATLTVRQAG
+3107 SATATLTVRPAG
-3119 SNISPQVI
+3119 SNGGTQVI

-3133 LDTNTVLVSMEDP
+3133 LDTSTVLVSMEDP

-3157 DGNGDVVD
+3157 DGSGDVVD

-3174 LKGIATVSVSGNQAR
+3174 LKGIATVSVSGNQAK

-3199 ISATATNAN
+3199 ISATVTNAN

-3289 EGTKITA
+3289 EGTKITV
-3296 TSNFDPEKKAELK
+3296 TSNFDPEKKADLK

-3414 IQSVAVNTR
+3414 IQSVAVSTR
-3423 NIILNINEHFDLSF
+3423 NIILNIDEHFDLSF

-3453 SWVSNDYSQNVI
+3453 SWASDDYSQNVI

-3475 RTVTATGA
+3475 RTVTATGP

-3557 NTEIARITETHTGTG
+3557 NTELARITGTHTGTG

-3585 KAGTTKIYAKA
+3585 RAGTTKIYAKA
-3596 GSLTAE
+3596 GGLTAE
-3602 ASVNVTSAGQPAEPD
+3602 ASVNVMSAGQPAEPD

-3675 NIHYIGLNAKDTGT
+3675 NIHYIGLDAKDTGT

-3715 IRLSAYDVTLQQT
+3715 IRLSEYDVTLQQT

-3750 QVTWDVVGDCL
+3750 QVTWDVVGDCI

-3823 LTCDDGSDEA
+3823 LTRDDGSNEA

-3845 ADLRNLVWTV
+3845 EDLRNLVWTA
-3855 KVNGAEST
+3855 KVNGTEST

-3891 VSSES
+3891 VSSET
-3896 FPDIK
+3896 FPEIK

-3918 SIDTKTFRLNPG
+3918 SVDTKTFRLNPG

-3952 WEIVSGDGVT
+3952 WEIVSGDGIT

-3981 TVVEASYQHQGKTA
+3981 SVVEASYGHQGKTA

-4008 DGAHLRSVSFGTENI
+4008 DGAHLRSVSFGTESI
-4023 DINLQGAASKTATLQ
+4023 DINLQGAATKTATLQ

-4064 STTQTVTITG
+4064 STTQSVTITG

-4106 QSTSYGSLKLSS
+4106 QGGSYGSLKLSS

-4138 NAGNDITD
+4138 NAGNDITE

-4158 LDGGNVNTSPSDA
+4158 LDGGNANTTPSDA

-4207 ADLVTGSGVRAK
+4207 ADLVTGTGVRAK
-4219 ALVTVKGEVTAVS
+4219 ALVTVKGEVTSVS

-4316 TVTASEEVA
+4316 TVTASDEVA
-4325 GTVKL
+4325 GTVRL

-4372 ATNIPVR
+4372 AANIPVR

-4408 APDHGTKTET
+4408 APDHGTRTDT
-4418 ILNVDAGVDSTFH
+4418 ILNVDAGVDSTFQ

-4443 NLPTDQENYYG
+4443 NPPTDQENYYG

-4540 VIEAYAE
+4540 VVEAYAE

-4560 DAAGHV
+4560 DAAGQV

-4758 VSTNPALVAT
+4758 VKTNPALVAT

-4833 DEKGGTD
+4833 DEKGGSD

-4922 KAIHTV
+4922 KAVHTV

-5001 QTYDAMTE
+5001 QTYPAMTE
-5009 LSDQAIAALPENQ
+5009 LSEEAVAALPENQ
-5022 PAFASGA
+5022 PAFASGG

-5143 EVAIGGKIQGL
+5143 EVAIGGRIQGL
-5154 SIKEIQVMSNGNKI
+5154 SVKEIQVMSNGNKI

-5200 GIYWNIYKFNEDG
+5200 GVYWNIYKFNEDG
-5213 TKTKLHVVPGTQ
+5213 TRTKLHVVPGTQ
-5225 TDDEPLEPSQRWEGF
+5225 TDDVPLEPSQRWEGF
-5240 GTYVDSWKSL
+5240 GTYVDSWDSL
-5250 TGDDVSRASFVVGP
+5250 DGKVTRASFVVGP

-5325 RKALSAPEYIMY
+5325 KKALSAPEYIMY

-5359 ATSSQGNVIDAYY
+5359 ATSSKGNVIDAYY
-5372 VDMDV
+5372 VEMDV

-5397 VSRYNIDEDVNAFYF
+5397 VTRFNVDEDINAFYF

-5465 VGIQSPNSSPTDPD
+5465 VGVQRPGSSPADPD
-5479 PQGDWQWMMQKKAG
+5479 PKADWQWMMQKKAG

-5508 TDGATS
+5508 TDGATN

-5535 IDAESGMPY
+5535 INAETGMPY
-5544 LPYAESL
+5544 LPPAESL

-5561 QNQAIAGHVTDPSTG
+5561 QNQAVAGHITDLSTG
-5576 EDHVLNTDSSGTV
+5576 ADSVINTDSSGTI

-5597 GAQQLDSGELRD
+5597 GTQQLDSGELRD
-5609 THPTVVRLSFG
+5609 TYPTVVRLSFG

-5630 LKQYTSGEETVWDE
+5630 LKQFTSGAETVWDE
-5644 HTGTETVATG
+5644 QTGTETVATG

-5697 WYGYDTEGN
+5697 WYGYDTAGN
-5706 RLPTAVA
+5706 MLPTAAA
-5713 MDYKGVPESVYDVN
+5713 MDYKGIPESVYDVN

-5852 LQTLERMFQNNS
+5852 LQTLELMFQNNS

-5882 GTFNKNISANPSKAT
+5882 GTFNKDISASPSKAT
-5897 KITVSNCS
+5897 KITVNNCS

-5941 ALTTLNIKNNPG
+5941 ALTTLNIRNNPG
-5953 SATVT
+5953 SVTVT

-5980 SGGFANLATLK
+5980 SGGFTNLTTIK
-5991 VAGSMGSVT
+5991 VAGSKGSVT

-6023 LTSVGTSSSGTAVD
+6023 LTSVGTSSSSGTAVNAD
-6037 ARNSLYPTVGIM
+6037 SSLYSTAGITS
-6049 ASKIAAFDGTSSKAV
+6049 SKIAGFSGAGSKFT
-6064 TFTMGDGTAANSSYL
+6064 TFTMGNGTAANSSYL

-6109 GCTSLTTLNGSGKLN
+6109 GCTSLTALNGSGKLN

-6146 LTVSYCPNLVDITR
+6146 LTVSNCPNLVDITR
-6160 SCAFHGLMEMA
+6160 SCAFHSLMEMA
-6171 TAFSCNEEHSIQ
+6171 TAFNCDGGHSIQ

-6193 TSIVINDNAGT
+6193 ISIEINDAENS
-6204 KNLRKVFIPNMPNLA
+6204 KNLKKVFIPNMPNLA
-6219 KLSLQNGYLGE
+6219 KLSLKNGRLGG

-6246 YDHYKT
+6246 YDHYQT
-6252 YYMCE
+6252 FYLCE
-6257 EDYNNYM
+6257 EDYTNY
-6264 GYGVSSLI
+6264 GGSSLI
-6272 EVGTKINEVGTVVEV
+6272 RVGSHIGGVGTVVEV
-6287 TTEKVECTETYH
+6287 TTEKVECTETHH
-6299 FEPGTWGYNKY
+6299 FEPGTWQYEHY

-6323 GGHSDSDD
+6323 NGHTDSDD
-6331 DTYYCHS
+6331 DSYYCHS

-6360 FTTMWEN
+6360 YTTMWDN

-6387 SSDAGMQKLAEMAA
+6387 SSDAGMQKLAEIA
-6401 SNGENVNLSGN
+6401 SSNRENVNLSGN
-6412 GFRTKTYTVTPYQV
+6412 GFRTKTYTATPYQAWD
-6426 YEGGLFS
+6426 GGLFA
-6433 LRQWNG
+6433 LRQWHG
-6439 TSETVSTDTYFIT
+6439 RSETVSTDTYFVT
-6452 AGNDGYNSS
+6452 AGNDGFNMT

-6469 GHTHNAGHRTS
+6469 GHTHDAGHRTS
-6480 NSLQKSGKTFYYNL
+6480 YAINKSGNSFYLQL
-6494 TETIDSSKKACGGC
+6494 TETIDSSKKSCGGC

-6519 YPFGR
+6519 YPFGE